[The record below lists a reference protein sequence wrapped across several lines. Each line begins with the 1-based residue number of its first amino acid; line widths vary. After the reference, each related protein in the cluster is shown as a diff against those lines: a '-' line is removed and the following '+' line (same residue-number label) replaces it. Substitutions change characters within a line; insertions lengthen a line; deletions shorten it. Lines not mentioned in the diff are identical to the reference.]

1 MIRPHAVGYDYNYIH
16 ICLSPLGILGKKITS
31 MQCIILSAIFG
42 SFLKSS
48 SIMPLSEYRHAYL
61 HKGWDPSVAI
71 KKLKIV
77 NPCYELFLLQY
88 G

>member
-1 MIRPHAVGYDYNYIH
+1 
-16 ICLSPLGILGKKITS
+16 
-31 MQCIILSAIFG
+31 
-42 SFLKSS
+42 
-48 SIMPLSEYRHAYL
+48 MPLSEYRHAYL